1 MIDTNSIQ
9 PGPIDPGTCCHP
21 TIERIGI
28 QKAPVP
34 PFRLYLVTCTVCGT
48 TLATSTLR
56 RARPVA
62 DAPDEIENDFD
73 IEVEEPAGRIPPPR
87 RKAG

>member
-1 MIDTNSIQ
+1 MISENDIR
-9 PGPIDPGTCCHP
+9 PGQIDPGSCCHP

-34 PFRLYLVTCTVCGT
+34 PYRLYLVTCTTCGT

-56 RARPVA
+56 MGRSVVNAA
-62 DAPDEIENDFD
+62 DDVE
-73 IEVEEPAGRIPPPR
+73 IEVEEPAGRIPPR